1 MQNCRQHA
9 TELLPKMTESSS
21 ELGRPKRDPGEFAEL
36 VGLFVGQAAAAKTP
50 HRVAAMGV
58 LSALKSGDHAGKL

>member
-1 MQNCRQHA
+1 
-9 TELLPKMTESSS
+9 MTESSS

-50 HRVAAMGV
+50 HRVAAMGA
-58 LSALKSGDHAGKL
+58 LSALKSGDHTGKP